1 MIADVVDE
9 SMYEVFK
16 QLQSDM
22 AGMKDAWLESNVRLN
37 AMQGHMI
44 GLQQDV
50 HDIHS
55 MLTGHDARLQRIER
69 RLDIVEVA

>member
-1 MIADVVDE
+1 M
-9 SMYEVFK
+9 
-16 QLQSDM
+16 QS
-22 AGMKDAWLESNVRLN
+22 
-37 AMQGHMI
+37 HMI

-55 MLTGHDARLQRIER
+55 MLTGQDARLERIG

>member
-1 MIADVVDE
+1 MIADVGDE

-50 HDIHS
+50 HIHS